1 MTLGQIERGG
11 FASKRFGNSFEAHG
25 VFSAGRLPWLFVDL
39 ANVYLSHD
47 CRSFFSIEVISLGP
61 LHQYFL
67 QGVVYHRPFA
77 AVGIITGI
85 TSRPAAARII
95 GDHVINEI
103 LVASIAELVR
113 FTGLKKEG
121 VARPDFSHSI
131 LVAHTAASRDNKIK
145 LRFSRVRV
153 IWAKRFPLRN
163 PHQRKIK
170 RMPLRQ
176 VERLRFASKSNGNI
190 FCESPKLPLW
200 GFAFLLWHIFEIY
213 FPHISSATKSFFT
226 QITAHRTNVSQNK
239 LISHLWFLSDLA
251 TGVNE
256 VPVEFL

>member
-1 MTLGQIERGG
+1 SSLISLMFTFLTT
-11 FASKRFGNSFEAHG
+11 
-25 VFSAGRLPWLFVDL
+25 VD
-39 ANVYLSHD
+39 
-47 CRSFFSIEVISLGP
+47 SFFSIEIISLGP

-67 QGVVYHRPFA
+67 QGVVYHRPFV

-121 VARPDFSHSI
+121 VARPDFSHFI

-153 IWAKRFPLRN
+153 IWAKRFPHITRTRL
-163 PHQRKIK
+163 K
-170 RMPLRQ
+170 RS
-176 VERLRFASKSNGNI
+176 FI
-190 FCESPKLPLW
+190 
-200 GFAFLLWHIFEIY
+200 LL
-213 FPHISSATKSFFT
+213 SLDAAVCATRMK
-226 QITAHRTNVSQNK
+226 
-239 LISHLWFLSDLA
+239 
-251 TGVNE
+251 
-256 VPVEFL
+256 